1 MARRIADAGGSQPPR
16 FLAHPWHGVPARAD
30 ADGVFNAFIEIVP
43 TDTVKYELDKSSGH
57 LRLDRPQRLSSF
69 CPTLYGLIPRKYC
82 GSRVAARCAER
93 TAISDIDGDGDPMDI
108 CVLTEKAVAHGNLFV
123 HARPIG
129 GLRMIDGRQA
139 DDKIIA
145 VLVGDLAYG
154 HLRDIQEVP
163 TAVIERLRHYF
174 LSYKQRP
181 DDPTRRVQI
190 HETYDGHEALT
201 VLARSEE
208 DYEEFIAR

>member
-1 MARRIADAGGSQPPR
+1 MTGSTERPR
-16 FLAHPWHGVPARAD
+16 FLAHPWHGLPARTETP
-30 ADGVFNAFIEIVP
+30 GVFNAFIEIVP

-69 CPTLYGLIPRKYC
+69 CPTLYGLIPRTYC
-82 GSRVAARCAER
+82 GPRVAARCAER
-93 TAISDIDGDGDPMDI
+93 TSLSDIEGDRDPMDV
-108 CVLTEKAVAHGNLFV
+108 CVLTEKTVAHGNLFV

-129 GLRMIDGRQA
+129 GLRMIDGREA
-139 DDKIIA
+139 DDKIVA

-154 HLRDIQEVP
+154 HLQDIREVP
-163 TAVIERLRHYF
+163 AAVIERLRHYF

-190 HETYDGHEALT
+190 HEVYDSEEASI
-201 VLARSEE
+201 VLQRSEE
-208 DYEEFIAR
+208 DYDALAKTV